1 MDNKRRYYKENIK
14 DRMFKNAANLWG
26 IRSVEDLDPVVK
38 LLVESLASEIYKI
51 SNELNNIDIR
61 ILERIAKL
69 LTPDIMLIA
78 RPAHMIL
85 HSQPV
90 EEKLI
95 LDKMMGFYF
104 DDPIFNQRFKM
115 NVSFFPVDN
124 FSLTKG
130 SIKKLVCGNNL
141 YSIDNFYNKELLT
154 RSMVRTEKTVR
165 TAWIGVMLD
174 PAISKVDNLS
184 FYFDFLNTENNNE
197 YLHLL
202 PYTKWE
208 CNGVPVNTYAGI
220 YTQKNLYDNSQEAFF
235 EGYDLSN
242 ISDESIKRYY
252 NHHYIT
258 VGSEIA
264 NIKTQNKTFPDE
276 LREFFKEDIIDSFDE
291 SLIWFKISFP
301 PNFDDELIDNVLV
314 SINSFPVANKKL
326 VSYNTKTNKMTNI
339 IPLAASEKDYFLSVN
354 SVVDSHNRY
363 YKQLPFRD
371 TDEHQFG
378 TYSIKKGGTERFD
391 TRNAKEYILNLIDL
405 LRDEGV
411 SFSLMGKGF
420 VGEYIE
426 AAERL
431 IITMEQKLSEIGI
444 SGEIPSYLIVD
455 TSEEADTIYVDYW
468 ITNCEI
474 ANNIKSGSLLF
485 PYNNTFVETNR
496 IFSMSQTIGGRSSA
510 RTNNTLDMY
519 KYVLTSRDHIY
530 TSEDI
535 VNFCYSEFGDV
546 ILSAEV
552 KKGVQVSSKPKEGLI
567 RTIDVFVSLKP
578 VFDQNKSEVEVK
590 DKLINK
596 LMEKSPDSYN
606 YRVFITK
613 QSK

>member
-14 DRMFKNAANLWG
+14 DRMFKNAASLWG
-26 IRSVEDLDPVVK
+26 IRSVDDLDPVVK
-38 LLVESLASEIYKI
+38 LLIESLASEIYKI
-51 SNELNNIDIR
+51 SNELNNIEIR
-61 ILERIAKL
+61 ILERIARL
-69 LTPDIMLIA
+69 LTPDIMMIA
-78 RPAHMIL
+78 RPSHMIL
-85 HSQPV
+85 QAQPI
-90 EEKLI
+90 EEKLLI
-95 LDKMMGFYF
+95 DKMMGFFY
-104 DDPIFNQRFKM
+104 DDPIFNQKNKI
-115 NVSFFPVDN
+115 NVSFYPVDN
-124 FSLTKG
+124 FTLLKG
-130 SIKKLVCGNNL
+130 SVKKLICGNNL
-141 YSIDNFYNKELLT
+141 YTIDKFYNKDLIL
-154 RSMVRTEKTVR
+154 RSSVRTEKLVR
-165 TAWIGVMLD
+165 TAWVGVKLD
-174 PAISKVDNLS
+174 KEISKVSDLS
-184 FYFDFLNTENNNE
+184 FYFEFLNTENNNE
-197 YLHLL
+197 FLHLL

-208 CNGVPVNTYAGI
+208 CNSVPVNTYAGI
-220 YTQKNLYDNSQEAFF
+220 YTPQNYYDNSQEKFF
-235 EGYDLSN
+235 EEYDLSN

-258 VGSEIA
+258 VSSEVV
-264 NIKTQNKTFPDE
+264 NNNLQNKIFPDE
-276 LREFFKEDIIDSFDE
+276 LKEFFNEEIIASFDE
-291 SLIWFKISFP
+291 TLLWFKIVFP
-301 PNFDDELIDNVLV
+301 STFDDELIDNVII
-314 SINSFPVANKKL
+314 SINSFPVANKNL

-339 IPLAASEKDYFLSVN
+339 IPLVTNNKDYFLSVH
-354 SVVDSHNRY
+354 SVVDSHNRH

-426 AAERL
+426 TAERL
-431 IITMEQKLSEIGI
+431 IMTMEQKLSEIGI

-455 TSEEADTIYVDYW
+455 TNEETDTVYVDYW

-474 ANNIKSGSLLF
+474 ANGIKSGSQLF
-485 PYNNTFVETNR
+485 PYNNTFVEMGQ
-496 IFSMSQTIGGRSSA
+496 IFTMSQTIGGRSSA
-510 RTNNTLDMY
+510 RANNTLDMY
-519 KYVLTSRDHIY
+519 KYVLTSKDHIY

-535 VNFCYSEFGDV
+535 VNFCLSEFGDV

-578 VFDQNKSEVEVK
+578 VFDMNKSEYEVK
-590 DKLINK
+590 DKLINQ

-613 QSK
+613 SK

>member
-1 MDNKRRYYKENIK
+1 MDNKKRYYKENIK

-26 IRSVEDLDPVVK
+26 IRSVEDLDPIVK
-38 LLVESLASEIYKI
+38 LLIESLASEIYKI
-51 SNELNNIDIR
+51 SNELNNIEIR

-78 RPAHMIL
+78 RPSHMIL
-85 HSQPV
+85 HSQPI
-90 EEKLI
+90 EEKLV
-95 LDKMMGFYF
+95 LDKMMGFYY
-104 DDPIFNQRFKM
+104 DDPIFNQKYKT

-124 FSLTKG
+124 FTLLKG
-130 SIKKLVCGNNL
+130 SIKKLICGNHL
-141 YSIDNFYNKELLT
+141 YTIDNTYNKELLT
-154 RSMVRTEKTVR
+154 RSAVRTEKTVR
-165 TAWIGVMLD
+165 TAWIGINMDAKL
-174 PAISKVDNLS
+174 AKVDNLS

-208 CNGVPVNTYAGI
+208 CNGVPINTYAGI
-220 YTQKNLYDNSQEAFF
+220 YTPQKHYDSSHEDFF

-258 VGSEIA
+258 IDSEVA
-264 NIKTQNKTFPDE
+264 NTKAQNKIFPDE
-276 LREFFKEDIIDSFDE
+276 LREFFNESIIATFDE
-291 SLIWFKISFP
+291 PLLWFKISFP
-301 PNFDDELIDNVLV
+301 PNFDDELIDNISV
-314 SINSFPVANKKL
+314 SINTFPVANKKL
-326 VSYNTKTNKMTNI
+326 VSHYTKTNKMTNI
-339 IPLAASEKDYFLSVN
+339 IPLTASEKDYFLSVN
-354 SVVDSHNRY
+354 SVIDSHNRF

-371 TDEHQFG
+371 TDDHKFG

-391 TRNAKEYILNLIDL
+391 RRNAKEYILNLIDL

-426 AAERL
+426 TAERL
-431 IITMEQKLSEIGI
+431 IMTMEQKLSEIGA

-455 TSEEADTIYVDYW
+455 TNEETDTVYVDYW
-468 ITNCEI
+468 TTNCEI

-496 IFSMSQTIGGRSSA
+496 IFSMSQTLGGRSSA

-578 VFDQNKSEVEVK
+578 VFDSNKSETEVK
-590 DKLINK
+590 DKLINQ
-596 LMEKSPDSYN
+596 LMGKSPDSYN